1 MRLFLRNINGDGKP
15 NFQDAMRF
23 WKAHPCCLTT
33 NSPSSSSPPPPR
45 AWTSLQ
51 VHSWNQQWPQS
62 QGFPRH
68 RLDKK
73 LRHVKKYIKMHFFLR
88 KINYLSGCISPNVSH
103 DQFSRLIQIT
113 FLIPRY
119 KSLWRGYCNH
129 WNMQGCSHHSACTP
143 RKVIKP
149 PPRLVS

>member
-1 MRLFLRNINGDGKP
+1 MVMGNQTFKMLCVFEKHIPAAWQQTHPARPPLPHPGLNITASPQLEPVMTAKP
-15 NFQDAMRF
+15 GFPETPFGQEAKACQEIHQDAF
-23 WKAHPCCLTT
+23 
-33 NSPSSSSPPPPR
+33 
-45 AWTSLQ
+45 
-51 VHSWNQQWPQS
+51 
-62 QGFPRH
+62 
-68 RLDKK
+68 
-73 LRHVKKYIKMHFFLR
+73 FFLR